1 MNKEE
6 LLEKESELSETL
18 RALQDL
24 VASSAW
30 KKYSDLIDAQVKGR
44 VDQLVLKPL
53 RSIDETLEQEY
64 AKGEIAGMRFSLNIV
79 TDLIDTGTA
88 ELEQVRNALGAENA

>member
-1 MNKEE
+1 MSKDE
-6 LLEKESELSETL
+6 LLEKESVLSENL

-44 VDQLVLKPL
+44 IDQLVLKPL
-53 RSIDETLEQEY
+53 RGIDETLEQEY

-79 TDLIDTGTA
+79 ADLIDTGAA
-88 ELEQVRNALGAENA
+88 ELEQVRNALGAEK